1 LAKYI
6 SIFKGL
12 IRIQGVLRCPMLYR
26 IYTVGDDG
34 HFLRVEEIDAPD
46 DAKALALAKQRQNGL
61 PLEVWDGA
69 RMVTRLDRAR

>member
-1 LAKYI
+1 
-6 SIFKGL
+6 
-12 IRIQGVLRCPMLYR
+12 MLYR
-26 IYTVGDDG
+26 IYTIGDDG